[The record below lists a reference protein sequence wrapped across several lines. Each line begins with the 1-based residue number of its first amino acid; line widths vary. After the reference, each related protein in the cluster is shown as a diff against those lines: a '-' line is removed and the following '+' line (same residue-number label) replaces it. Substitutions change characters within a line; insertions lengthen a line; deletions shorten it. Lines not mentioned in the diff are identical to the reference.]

1 MTQSSEKLE
10 IIIKLSFEKYSQTSA
25 CDLIFIHTI
34 TQFYMYKNHH
44 KAEFWEIV
52 VLHYCNCVVEILK
65 NQLATQFHIYN
76 DYKADSDHFFQAAA
90 VAQLVY
96 FSKEGFIV
104 ILYMKS
110 SSKLTFE
117 NFFQAAA
124 VAQHPYFWSAAKSLD
139 FLLDVR

>member
-1 MTQSSEKLE
+1 MLR
-10 IIIKLSFEKYSQTSA
+10 
-25 CDLIFIHTI
+25 
-34 TQFYMYKNHH
+34 
-44 KAEFWEIV
+44 
-52 VLHYCNCVVEILK
+52 YCNCVVEILK
-65 NQLATQFHIYN
+65 SQLATQFHIYN
-76 DYKADSDHFFQAAA
+76 DYEADSDHFFQAAA

-110 SSKLTFE
+110 SSKLTFG